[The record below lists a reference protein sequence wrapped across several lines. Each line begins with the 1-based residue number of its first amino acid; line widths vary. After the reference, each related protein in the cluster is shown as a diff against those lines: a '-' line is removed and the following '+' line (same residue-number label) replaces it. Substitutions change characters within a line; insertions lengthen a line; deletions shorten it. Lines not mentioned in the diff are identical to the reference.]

1 MASQLG
7 VCRKGVVPLAV
18 AAVWLV
24 VFGILL
30 LLDRRRCRVS
40 LVVLVQWG
48 RLPLLVGHVRARRLL
63 VGRVGHRSYLWGAHI
78 VSRRSD

>member
-1 MASQLG
+1 MTSQLG

-30 LLDRRRCRVS
+30 LLDQRRCRVS
-40 LVVLVQWG
+40 LVV
-48 RLPLLVGHVRARRLL
+48 
-63 VGRVGHRSYLWGAHI
+63 
-78 VSRRSD
+78 